1 MQDGRPIN
9 QSQQP
14 AQAKVSHRPA
24 SISNN
29 LATVA
34 TIVGV
39 GFMTLDIFFTV
50 KRGIA
55 VFNTGDF
62 LVNLAVAFL
71 WAGFCA
77 VAQKAA
83 FSVFVDPRRKV
94 MFDRMWHGG
103 VLGKLAL
110 ATLSFIGI
118 AAIHF
123 SFSSTSVGLGINA
136 QTLGIS
142 LPGQQFAASVG
153 LIQFA
158 IGAFTGVMV
167 AFLDEICFMCGEL
180 IKDA

>member
-1 MQDGRPIN
+1 MQDSRP
-9 QSQQP
+9 P
-14 AQAKVSHRPA
+14 VSHRPA

-34 TIVGV
+34 TVVGV
-39 GFMTLDIFFTV
+39 GFMTLDVFFTV
-50 KRGIA
+50 KRGIS

-62 LVNLAVAFL
+62 LVNVAVAFL

-77 VAQKAA
+77 IAQKAA
-83 FSVFVDPRRKV
+83 FSIFVDPRRKI
-94 MFDRMWHGG
+94 MFDQMWKAGA
-103 VLGKLAL
+103 LGKLAL
-110 ATLSFIGI
+110 ITLGAIAI

-136 QTLGIS
+136 KSLGIS
-142 LPGQQFAASVG
+142 LPGQQFVASVG
-153 LIQFA
+153 LIQFV
-158 IGAFTGVMV
+158 ISAFTGVMV